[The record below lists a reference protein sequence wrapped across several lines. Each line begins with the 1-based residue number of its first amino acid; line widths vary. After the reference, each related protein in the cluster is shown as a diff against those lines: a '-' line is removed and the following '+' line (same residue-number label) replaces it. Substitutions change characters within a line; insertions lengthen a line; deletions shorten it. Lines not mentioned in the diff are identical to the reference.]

1 MTHPDDAA
9 LPTDP
14 KEIDILIEAAAPETI
29 AGWQDLRERCEIT
42 FHPIADRKGVTLRAR
57 GRRVEFD
64 NKTMTWLWLLG
75 FAGWRAF
82 RLHGPHLLY
91 RELAGAAV
99 DQRLRAADPTYSDAE
114 GELDALLYT
123 IRDFPVIEALE
134 NDGFWPDGVPRPQRD
149 KTGLDAEQ
157 QAAFDLTM
165 IAAAYMILHEVR
177 HVMFNADVTRPSEPD
192 EEIACDAWARAF
204 LLDGV
209 SGYATDVEQPAESI
223 LAKRAAGIALG
234 AYAIHEFTPEGTR
247 RGTAEYPPVADRMGD
262 LFPQVDL
269 PSNHWFWDFAA
280 SLLVAI
286 IVRRDQN
293 AVVPDLHGLALCE
306 ALVCTLR
313 KMHST

>member
-9 LPTDP
+9 RPADP
-14 KEIDILIEAAAPETI
+14 KFIDILIEAAAPEMV
-29 AGWQDLRERCEIT
+29 AEWKDLRERCGIT

-75 FAGWRAF
+75 FTGWQAF
-82 RLHGPHLLY
+82 HLHGPHLVY
-91 RELAGAAV
+91 RKLADV
-99 DQRLRAADPTYSDAE
+99 VIDQDLRSADLKYQAAE
-114 GELDALLYT
+114 GDLDELLYT
-123 IRDFPVIEALE
+123 IRDAPALKTL
-134 NDGFWPDGVPRPQRD
+134 DCAGFWPDKVPQPQCD
-149 KTGLDAEQ
+149 KTGLDVEQ

-192 EEIACDAWARAF
+192 EEVACDAWARAF
-204 LLDGV
+204 LLDRV
-209 SGYATDVEQPAESI
+209 SEYATDVKQQAECI
-223 LAKRAAGIALG
+223 RAKRAAGIALG
-234 AYAIHEFTPEGTR
+234 AFAIHEFTPEGAR
-247 RGTAEYPPVADRMGD
+247 GGTAEYPPLADRLGGLVPHD
-262 LFPQVDL
+262 YL
-269 PSNHWFWDFAA
+269 PSDHWFWDFAA

-286 IVRRDQN
+286 IVRRDRK
-293 AVVPDLHGLALCE
+293 AVVPDLHGSDLCQ